1 MDTVDDDEVL
11 GGGAVDEAH
20 SEAKDRE
27 VLAVV
32 EVLEPGSLLVPPSG
46 RVPPSSCYMG
56 KWVLADTP
64 PLLFDPIKP
73 AQRGSWGVSRRQ
85 AAMLGP

>member
-32 EVLEPGSLLVPPSG
+32 EVLEPGSLLVPPSEEG
-46 RVPPSSCYMG
+46 STLQLLHGKMG
-56 KWVLADTP
+56 S
-64 PLLFDPIKP
+64 
-73 AQRGSWGVSRRQ
+73 G
-85 AAMLGP
+85 